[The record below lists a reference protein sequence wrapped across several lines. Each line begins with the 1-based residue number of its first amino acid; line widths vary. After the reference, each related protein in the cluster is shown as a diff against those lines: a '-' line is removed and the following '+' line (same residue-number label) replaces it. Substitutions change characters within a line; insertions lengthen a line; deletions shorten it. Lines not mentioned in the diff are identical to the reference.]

1 MILSYDPLAHMST
14 AAATDLKQLLDA
26 ARKTI
31 EIEARAVD
39 LLVERLDDSFA
50 CACEVIL
57 SATGRVVVTGLGKS
71 GHVGGKIAATLAS
84 TGTPAFFLHA
94 AEASHGDIGM
104 IARGDVALAVSNSGE
119 TPEVLALL
127 PHLRRLGVPVIAF
140 TGAPDSSLARDAQV
154 HIDVSVDEEACP
166 HNLAPTAST
175 TATLAMGDALAIALL
190 TARGFTAEDFA
201 RSHPG
206 GTLGR
211 RLLLHVG
218 DVMRRGDELPRV
230 GPRTVLAEGLLEMSR
245 KGMGFTA
252 VVDPDN
258 RVVGVFT
265 DGDLRRVLDR
275 QLDLHRSTLE
285 DVMTRSP
292 RTIVATALATEA
304 ALLMETHRITGLLVV
319 DPQGRLEGALN
330 IHDLLRAGVV

>member
-1 MILSYDPLAHMST
+1 MST
-14 AAATDLKQLLDA
+14 APATDLKQLLDA
-26 ARKTI
+26 GRRTI

-39 LLVERLDDSFA
+39 RLVERLDDTFA
-50 CACEVIL
+50 CACELIL
-57 SATGRVVVTGLGKS
+57 SSRGRVVVTGLGKS

-94 AEASHGDIGM
+94 AEASHGDLGM
-104 IARGDVALAVSNSGE
+104 IARGDVALAISNSGE

-127 PHLRRLGVPVIAF
+127 PHLRRLGVAVIAM
-140 TGAPDSSLARDAQV
+140 TGAPDSTLAREAQV
-154 HIDVSVDEEACP
+154 HMDVSVDEEACP

-218 DVMRRGDELPRV
+218 DVMRRGEDLPRV
-230 GPRTVLAEGLLEMSR
+230 RPDTTLAQGLLEMSR

-252 VVDPDN
+252 VTDESN
-258 RVVGVFT
+258 HVVGVFT

-275 QLDLHRSTLE
+275 QLDLHRSTLA
-285 DVMTRSP
+285 DVMTHSP
-292 RTIVATALATEA
+292 RTITAGVLAAEA
-304 ALLMETHRITGLLVV
+304 ALVMETHRITGLLVV
-319 DPQGRLEGALN
+319 DAEGRLDGALN

>member
-1 MILSYDPLAHMST
+1 MST
-14 AAATDLKQLLDA
+14 APATDLRLLLDA
-26 ARKTI
+26 ARRTI

-39 LLVERLDDSFA
+39 KLVERLDDSFVR
-50 CACEVIL
+50 ACEVVL
-57 SATGRVVVTGLGKS
+57 SAKGRVVVTGLGKS

-84 TGTPAFFLHA
+84 TGTPSFFLHA
-94 AEASHGDIGM
+94 AEASHGDLGM
-104 IARGDVALAVSNSGE
+104 IARGDVALAISNSGE

-127 PHLRRLGVPVIAF
+127 PHLRRIGVPVIGF
-140 TGAPDSSLARDAQV
+140 TGGPGSSLARDAQV

-190 TARGFTAEDFA
+190 TARGFTVEDFA

-218 DVMRRGDELPRV
+218 DVMRRGDDLPRV
-230 GPRTVLAEGLLEMSR
+230 APTTTLAQGLLEMTR

-252 VVDPDN
+252 VVDGAN

-275 QLDLHRSTLE
+275 QLDVHRSTLAE
-285 DVMTRSP
+285 VMTASP
-292 RTIVATALATEA
+292 RTIAATSLAAEA

-319 DPQGRLEGALN
+319 DAAGHLEGALN